1 MNRAHR
7 CYDCGQRDRS
17 LGSARGEGKDRE
29 KEERGNTSKAG
40 EEVGKDSELG
50 SEKDEPLLTLQ
61 KGGRERQSR
70 DHAMERPAVSFLV
83 SAITVIVQVTFFS
96 IHSFLGYFIKNIF
109 FSFRK
114 ASQ

>member
-7 CYDCGQRDRS
+7 SYDCGQRDRS

-50 SEKDEPLLTLQ
+50 SEKDEPLLTLR

-70 DHAMERPAVSFLV
+70 DHAMERPAV

-109 FSFRK
+109 F
-114 ASQ
+114 